1 MKKKSLSVLLQKLE
15 EAQLPGLAEIANL
28 TDQLSKKMIKAGY
41 AIQNGICNGSTNT
54 SCSNTSCTGNH
65 NVDCSNGACLI

>member
-1 MKKKSLSVLLQKLE
+1 
-15 EAQLPGLAEIANL
+15 LAEIANL